1 MPVFSP
7 LQNNS
12 RFETM
17 IIVHENKDILT
28 HNARR
33 FLVVCTFMP
42 ESYTLKAS
50 VSMPMNLLKRKNPFG
65 HQQFGGNQQ
74 FAGNSLSPTLY
85 AISRVDP
92 ASIDNLF
99 ASESSNSTDQLKPN
113 EIGRNKRPTIIN
125 RIQRNNHPGTL
136 QEQFFKQ
143 KQQYLNSYLLNSNRL
158 ANNSELNNEVVY
170 NFERLPKSARDSRIL
185 LSNQPQHS
193 IVYNTQRER
202 QSK

>member
-1 MPVFSP
+1 MP
-7 LQNNS
+7 
-12 RFETM
+12 T
-17 IIVHENKDILT
+17 T
-28 HNARR
+28 
-33 FLVVCTFMP
+33 
-42 ESYTLKAS
+42 
-50 VSMPMNLLKRKNPFG
+50 LLKRKNPF
-65 HQQFGGNQQ
+65 QQFGAGGQFGNQQ
-74 FAGNSLSPTLY
+74 FTGNSLSPTLY

-113 EIGRNKRPTIIN
+113 EIRRNKRPTIIN

-143 KQQYLNSYLLNSNRL
+143 KQQYLLNGNRL

-170 NFERLPKSARDSRIL
+170 NFERLPKSSRDSRIL